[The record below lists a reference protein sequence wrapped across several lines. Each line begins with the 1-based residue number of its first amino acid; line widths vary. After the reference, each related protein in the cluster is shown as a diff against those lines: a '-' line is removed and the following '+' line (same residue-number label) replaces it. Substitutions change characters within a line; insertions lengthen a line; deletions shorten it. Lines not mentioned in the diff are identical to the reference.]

1 MLDAPVSESAEE
13 FKQEGCGDKGVS
25 RCGMAIAGS
34 DPVLFAKVVQTE
46 GAGRINRAG
55 NRIDP
60 FGKGA
65 SIDPFVF

>member
-46 GAGRINRAG
+46 GAGRINLA
-55 NRIDP
+55 
-60 FGKGA
+60 
-65 SIDPFVF
+65 